1 MIVHMKLSTATWIR
15 RATVLTVC
23 ALGVALFAAD
33 KIVEISIAQP
43 KDLFPESITSLKDGT
58 IILGS
63 VPGGIF
69 KIEPGETEAK
79 PFVSREGNGFTTLLG
94 VFADEKSKTLWACNT
109 GPGVLKAF
117 DLQTGQA
124 KGNYPMPQ
132 GAVCNDI
139 AVSDS
144 GAVYA
149 TDTSAAA
156 RIFMLKKGGTALEQV
171 AADPLLAGVDGIA
184 FGDKTTL
191 YVNSVTTNKFIKLD
205 LGPDGKATKLT
216 DLKLSGPLGG
226 PDGMR
231 AIGKHKFVS
240 AENGNAARAGGR
252 LTVVTVDPKAN
263 TANIV
268 TLKEGMLAT
277 PAATATK
284 GMAWVV
290 EGKQDYRG
298 NGKNKGQ
305 DPTPFKLYAVK
316 LP

>member
-1 MIVHMKLSTATWIR
+1 MKLLSSIWLR
-15 RATVLTVC
+15 RTVVANVC
-23 ALGVALFAAD
+23 AVGVALYAAD
-33 KIVEISIAQP
+33 KITEISIGQP

-63 VPGGIF
+63 VPGGIY
-69 KIEPGETEAK
+69 KINPGETAARQ
-79 PFVSREGNGFTTLLG
+79 FVPREGNGFTTVLG
-94 VFADEKSKTLWACNT
+94 VFADEKNKTLWVCNT

-117 DLQTGQA
+117 DLATG
-124 KGNYPMPQ
+124 KSTGNYPMPQ

-139 AVSDS
+139 AVADN
-144 GAVYA
+144 GTVYA

-184 FGDKTTL
+184 FGDKKTL
-191 YVNSVTTNKFIKLD
+191 YVNSVTANKLIKLD

-216 DLKLSGPLGG
+216 DLKLSGVLGG
-226 PDGMR
+226 PDGLR
-231 AIGKHKFVS
+231 SVGKNKFIQ
-240 AENGNAARAGGR
+240 AENGNAARSGGR
-252 LTVVTVDPKAN
+252 LAYITIDPKTN
-263 TANIV
+263 TATIK
-268 TLKEGMLAT
+268 TLKEGMQAT
-277 PAATATK
+277 PATTATK

-290 EGKQDYRG
+290 EGKQDYR

>member
-1 MIVHMKLSTATWIR
+1 MKRFSSIWLR
-15 RATVLTVC
+15 RAAAISLC

-33 KIVEISIAQP
+33 KITEISIGQP

-63 VPGGIF
+63 VPGGIYRI
-69 KIEPGETEAK
+69 KPGETEAK
-79 PFVSREGNGFTTLLG
+79 MFVAREGNGFTTVLG
-94 VFADEKSKTLWACNT
+94 VLADEKAKTLWVCNT
-109 GPGVLKAF
+109 GPGALKSF
-117 DLQTGQA
+117 DLATGNA
-124 KGNYPMPQ
+124 KATYPMPQ

-139 AVSDS
+139 AVADNGTAYASDTS
-144 GAVYA
+144 GAKL
-149 TDTSAAA
+149 
-156 RIFMLKKGGTALEQV
+156 FMLKKGATALEQA
-171 AADPLLAGVDGIA
+171 AADPLLAGVDGLA
-184 FGDKTTL
+184 FGDKNTL
-191 YVNSVTTNKFIKLD
+191 YVNSVTANKLIKLD
-205 LGPDGKATKLT
+205 LGPDGKSTKVT
-216 DLKLSGPLGG
+216 DLKLSGALGA
-226 PDGMR
+226 PDGIR
-231 AIGKHKFVS
+231 ALGKHKFIQ

-252 LTVVTVDPKAN
+252 LALITINPKAN
-263 TANIV
+263 TATIT

-277 PAATATK
+277 PATTATK